1 MADYL
6 PHHPKLSISVEE
18 RSSQEIVHAIRNK
31 TAEVG
36 IVADS
41 VGPAA
46 EQKPFRED
54 WLIVVV
60 PAAHPLASQE
70 RSRSTRSPM
79 PTSSASPTAARCRCI
94 SPARALGKRIRYRVQ
109 LKSFDA
115 ICRVIASGVGIGIVS
130 RHAAERAM
138 QTMDVRLVE
147 LSDAW
152 SHRRLKLCARSFD
165 ALPKY
170 TREFVAF
177 LSGET
182 APR

>member
-1 MADYL
+1 M
-6 PHHPKLSISVEE
+6 
-18 RSSQEIVHAIRNK
+18 
-31 TAEVG
+31 
-36 IVADS
+36 
-41 VGPAA
+41 
-46 EQKPFRED
+46 
-54 WLIVVV
+54 

-70 RSRSTRSPM
+70 KVAFDSIADADFIGLTDG
-79 PTSSASPTAARCRCI
+79 SALQVHLADR
-94 SPARALGKRIRYRVQ
+94 ARARQADPLSRAAEELRCDLPR
-109 LKSFDA
+109 D
-115 ICRVIASGVGIGIVS
+115 RERRGIGIVS

>member
-1 MADYL
+1 LPSALQVQLAD
-6 PHHPKLSISVEE
+6 
-18 RSSQEIVHAIRNK
+18 
-31 TAEVG
+31 
-36 IVADS
+36 
-41 VGPAA
+41 
-46 EQKPFRED
+46 
-54 WLIVVV
+54 
-60 PAAHPLASQE
+60 
-70 RSRSTRSPM
+70 
-79 PTSSASPTAARCRCI
+79 
-94 SPARALGKRIRYRVQ
+94 PARALGKRIRYRVQ

-170 TREFVAF
+170 TREFVTF

-182 APR
+182 AQQ

>member
-1 MADYL
+1 M
-6 PHHPKLSISVEE
+6 
-18 RSSQEIVHAIRNK
+18 HAIRNK

-41 VGPAA
+41 VGLGGL

-60 PAAHPLASQE
+60 PAAHPLASHDKVAFD
-70 RSRSTRSPM
+70 TIADADFIGL
-79 PTSSASPTAARCRCI
+79 TDGSALQVHLADQ
-94 SPARALGKRIRYRVQ
+94 ARALGKRIRYRVQ

-147 LSDAW
+147 LSDPW

>member
-1 MADYL
+1 
-6 PHHPKLSISVEE
+6 
-18 RSSQEIVHAIRNK
+18 
-31 TAEVG
+31 
-36 IVADS
+36 
-41 VGPAA
+41 
-46 EQKPFRED
+46 
-54 WLIVVV
+54 
-60 PAAHPLASQE
+60 
-70 RSRSTRSPM
+70 M

-94 SPARALGKRIRYRVQ
+94 SPIRRALGKRIRYRVQ

-152 SHRRLKLCARSFD
+152 SHRRLKLCAQSFD

-170 TREFVAF
+170 TREFVTF

-182 APR
+182 AQQ